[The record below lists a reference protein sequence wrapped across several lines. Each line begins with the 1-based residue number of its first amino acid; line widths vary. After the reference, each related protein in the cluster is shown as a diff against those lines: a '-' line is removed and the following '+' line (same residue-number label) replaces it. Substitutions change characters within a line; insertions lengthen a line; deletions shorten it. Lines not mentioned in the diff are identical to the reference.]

1 MAGLELVIAAG
12 ATHGDNA
19 VFATEVAGAASYLGA
34 VTVAASQ
41 GFNDGTSGQG
51 APAAGTEINVKLA
64 AAQIIY
70 GLIEVTAAY
79 VPTALETFDV
89 SLELEQN

>member
-1 MAGLELVIAAG
+1 
-12 ATHGDNA
+12 
-19 VFATEVAGAASYLGA
+19 
-34 VTVAASQ
+34 
-41 GFNDGTSGQG
+41 
-51 APAAGTEINVKLA
+51 LA